1 MSYSTLSNGSH
12 VTSAVAAVI
21 EDAAGRVLLCRQ
33 AGGHQLW
40 GLPGGRIREAESPVH
55 AVIRDIREETGL
67 EAEITELIGL
77 YQLTGDG
84 CGAATPDLFVHVFRG
99 RLDGGGP
106 ALNAPGR
113 ISSLAW
119 HAPDNLPA
127 PLTAT
132 TRTAIAD
139 AGAGHTGVI
148 RELERDAE
156 PEVVD
161 A

>member
-1 MSYSTLSNGSH
+1 MSYSTLSNGSK

-40 GLPGGRIREAESPVH
+40 GLPGGKIRADESPVH

-67 EAEITELIGL
+67 ETEVVELIGM

-84 CGAATPDLFVHVFRG
+84 CGTATPDLFVHVFRG

-106 ALNAPGR
+106 SLNAPGR
-113 ISSLAW
+113 ISGLSW
-119 HAPDNLPA
+119 HDLDALPE

-139 AGAGHTGVI
+139 AAAARTGVI
-148 RELERDAE
+148 RELQRDAE
-156 PEVVD
+156 PEVVE